1 MSILPTWPIAAGAL
15 VIGLAGGAFIDHK
28 VMQGRLDKITIA
40 HTEELRVRE
49 VKRADDERAA
59 RSREQL
65 LASQIGLIEQGKQDA
80 IHQASIT
87 ANALLERLRKQAASK
102 PANSGAMPGA
112 ATACQ
117 VATGAE
123 LPERTGIDLVALA
136 QRADEMR
143 AALGAC
149 YKAYDSIGATA
160 QP

>member
-1 MSILPTWPIAAGAL
+1 MSILPTWAIAAGAL
-15 VIGLAGGAFIDHK
+15 VIGLAVGAYADHK
-28 VMQGRLDKITIA
+28 IMQSRIDQIV
-40 HTEELRVRE
+40 LRNLQDEKERE
-49 VKRADDERAA
+49 IQRADDERAA

-80 IHQASIT
+80 INQASVT
-87 ANALLERLRKQAASK
+87 ASALLERLRKQAASK
-102 PANSGAMPGA
+102 PANPGAMPGP

-143 AALGAC
+143 AALRAC
-149 YKAYDSIGATA
+149 YQAYDSIGR
-160 QP
+160 